1 MNLRKAWLAL
11 GFAALSVAAVSGQG
25 KPPKAS
31 DGYDE
36 AFARSLEAARREAG
50 ADARKPAIG
59 WMCGLG
65 NDARARS
72 LNDVVT
78 VRVVENI
85 SGSGVADSSLD
96 KNSSAAA
103 SLGSF
108 FGLEKK
114 LPSSI
119 NPSSLAS
126 TASGS
131 KFKGAGTTTRSGLL
145 TATIAAR
152 VSEVLPN
159 GNLVLEGIREV
170 EINGDRQVVVL
181 TGVARA
187 ADISPENV
195 LLSTSIAQLR
205 IRYFGRGLM
214 KDNLSP
220 GWLVRLINKVF

>member
-1 MNLRKAWLAL
+1 MNVRMECLSL
-11 GFAALSVAAVSGQG
+11 GIAALITAAVSGQG
-25 KPPKAS
+25 IPPKAS
-31 DGYDE
+31 DVYDE
-36 AFARSLEAARREAG
+36 AFARSLEAARRAAG
-50 ADARKPAIG
+50 PDTRKPAIG

-65 NDARARS
+65 SDARART

-78 VRVVENI
+78 VRVVENM

-96 KNSSAAA
+96 KGSSAGA

-114 LPSSI
+114 LPSFI
-119 NPSSLAS
+119 DPSSLAS
-126 TASGS
+126 TSSNS
-131 KFKGAGTTTRSGLL
+131 KFKGAGATTRSGLL